1 MLSPKIQTLLDAL
14 PQNPDATGARH
25 AFQRVALSLMSEP
38 EQAIAVV
45 ETIGRLEARHNHDE
59 RLVSLLSSTLDEA
72 RMARE
77 NGKTVGASFIAEL
90 ESGIQALKAQDAL
103 TDPGRLFLASCW
115 VRAGLPAPDALAGE
129 FSVPDDMAEELD
141 LSDAPDLEPLI
152 DTLLKEV
159 SGDQIDSISA
169 LHAGFVELM
178 ATFPAPVRQAVVRY
192 VVSRPKTVLGELGCA
207 LLLDGRADIRR
218 GAIGGLTD
226 RLAANA
232 MTSDMIGRLSLMR
245 SWIAD
250 DDTRAGI
257 AALVRNA
264 LRQGTDRAISRTAP
278 KVHRALTSLVDGTG
292 AQSMTIALQAGGTRS
307 VAAVLIKQGF
317 GIKDAYLVPCAS
329 ASEQRRLID
338 MIATEVEA
346 RDVPV
351 GYIEEAIAIGL
362 SDGLQSGHPPAAGLV
377 GVVQAMGWSELR
389 PRPASVFDIAALADP
404 EGQVSQMSAQA
415 RGRMITASS
424 EWETQFPMISE
435 SWFEDSD
442 AFTTAIE
449 AAKTPA
455 AMKRDLWQTLDARRS
470 HWAGVIARMA
480 HLLHAT
486 GDPKALQFVAV
497 ATALEEGRALK
508 KIPIME
514 MIFDQSFRVWLHD
527 NVLGNAAPDT
537 GDHIPFEITSGP
549 APAGMKMPAI
559 RPEKPGEL
567 GKLLKPAGLTEWWV
581 DGYMTGVCTAP
592 GFVPP
597 GSWMEVLLNI
607 IGPEIDSDKTLQRI
621 LDLLMLRYNGTLANL
636 RTPVGVALIPEEETL
651 ISIWADGY
659 LTAWEGNQ
667 DYWPKAKLG
676 TPDKSARKLLEDA
689 ASWRADV
696 ISFRT
701 TIPNWLRQRF
711 GTQAQAF

>member
-1 MLSPKIQTLLDAL
+1 MLPPKIQTLLDAL
-14 PQNPDATGARH
+14 PQNPDATGTHH
-25 AFQRVALSLMSEP
+25 AFKRVALSLLSEP
-38 EQAIAVV
+38 EQAAAVV
-45 ETIGRLEARHNHDE
+45 EAIGRLETRSHPDE

-77 NGKTVGASFIAEL
+77 NGKTVGASFIDQL
-90 ESGIQALKAQDAL
+90 EDGIQALKARDAL

-115 VRAGLPAPDALAGE
+115 VRAGLPSPDALAGE
-129 FSVPDDMAEELD
+129 FSMPDDMEEELD

-152 DTLLKEV
+152 DTLLEEV

-178 ATFPAPVRQAVVRY
+178 ATFPAPVSQAVVRH

-218 GAIGGLTD
+218 GAINGLAD

-250 DDTRAGI
+250 DETRAGI
-257 AALVRNA
+257 DALVRNA

-292 AQSMTIALQAGGTRS
+292 AQSMTIALQAGGTRV
-307 VAAVLIKQGF
+307 VAVVLIKQGF
-317 GIKDAYLVPCAS
+317 GIKDAYLVPCSS

-338 MIATEVEA
+338 MIATEVET

-351 GYIEEAIAIGL
+351 DYIEEAIALGL
-362 SDGLQSGHPPAAGLV
+362 SDGLQTGHPPAAGLV
-377 GVVQAMGWSELR
+377 GVVRALGWSELR
-389 PRPASVFDIAALADP
+389 PKPASVFDIAALADP

-415 RGRMITASS
+415 RGRMINASS
-424 EWETQFPMISE
+424 EWEAQFPMISE

-442 AFTTAIE
+442 AFSTAIE

-470 HWAGVIARMA
+470 HWALVIARMA
-480 HLLHAT
+480 HLLHAA
-486 GDPKALQFVAV
+486 GDPKTLQFVAV
-497 ATALEEGRALK
+497 AIALEEGRALK
-508 KIPIME
+508 KTPIME
-514 MIFDQSFRVWLHD
+514 LIFDQSFQVWLHE
-527 NVLGNAAPDT
+527 NVLGDASPDA
-537 GDHIPFEITSGP
+537 GGNVPFEVTSSP
-549 APAGMKMPAI
+549 ASAGMKMPDI
-559 RPEKPGEL
+559 RPEKSGEL

-581 DGYMTGVCTAP
+581 DGYMMGICTAP
-592 GFVPP
+592 EFVPP
-597 GSWMEVLLNI
+597 GAWVQILLNI
-607 IGPEIDSDKTLQRI
+607 IGPEIESDKTLQRI
-621 LDLLMLRYNGTLANL
+621 LDLLMLRYNGTLTNL
-636 RTPVGVALIPEEETL
+636 RSPLGVALIPEEETL
-651 ISIWADGY
+651 MSIWADGY
-659 LTAWEGNQ
+659 LTAWEGNLE
-667 DYWPKAKLG
+667 YWPKAKLG
-676 TPDKSARKLLEDA
+676 KNDKGARELLENA
-689 ASWRADV
+689 ASWQADV
-696 ISFRT
+696 DSFRK

-711 GTQAQAF
+711 VAQAEVS